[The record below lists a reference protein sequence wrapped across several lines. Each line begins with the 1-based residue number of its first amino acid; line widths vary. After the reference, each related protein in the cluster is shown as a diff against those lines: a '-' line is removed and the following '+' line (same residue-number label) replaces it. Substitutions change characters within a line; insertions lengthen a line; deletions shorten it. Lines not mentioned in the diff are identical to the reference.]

1 MNYTGLVIY
10 CDGGTFRKN
19 PGSYGRGLH
28 WYTYN
33 TNPIERKFP
42 IGNLKP
48 TTKGY
53 ATKDIHAETFP
64 PNVESKESFI
74 EMVKSDKTYLVNVTS
89 IKEHAQGYPDIQ
101 SNNAAELQAMVRA
114 FEIIIETKADIAL
127 IYSDSQYVLKAIA
140 NLEKLNK
147 FDYCNPNTGT
157 PLSNNQILK
166 ELHRLQTMINTQ
178 GLKYMAKWIKGHG
191 DAKNDD
197 RTQSSIPNLFADEMA
212 SIAASL
218 SNNLFYL
225 SEDNARHEREITFE
239 DLAEERKPKKIH
251 PFLNNKRMYLGF
263 TPRKNKDVF
272 FIGNPGE
279 ITQDKKLERQIVIDS
294 KTKEEVV
301 IKRKVMIP
309 IDIYTGKMIADAQ
322 VGVVVVEGGDPII
335 NLIEEVQ
342 EKWIV
347 QHYAHP
353 EMMYCL
359 YMNTISDTKTYANL
373 LKHKERWI
381 SRSFGTP
388 NLETVD
394 GKMLT
399 YINDPVY
406 LALRNFSNFESLYMQ
421 LVNYRSK
428 HIAIREQD
436 ITELLYDTFECSVS
450 KDFRGGQK
458 EKAIL
463 GKSLKKEFGTDFKSL
478 ALEALFGDENPVT
491 RKIILTTGVD
501 LLNRNQ
507 LKSIEGE
514 FPSVKLLSWHH
525 SGNLYS
531 FAVFIETHKKTENG
545 LQTKDYGIWRGVYSS
560 QILIG

>member
-279 ITQDKKLERQIVIDS
+279 ITQDKKLEKQIVIDS

-450 KDFRGGQK
+450 KDFRGDQK
-458 EKAIL
+458 EKVIL

>member
-1 MNYTGLVIY
+1 
-10 CDGGTFRKN
+10 
-19 PGSYGRGLH
+19 
-28 WYTYN
+28 
-33 TNPIERKFP
+33 
-42 IGNLKP
+42 
-48 TTKGY
+48 
-53 ATKDIHAETFP
+53 
-64 PNVESKESFI
+64 
-74 EMVKSDKTYLVNVTS
+74 
-89 IKEHAQGYPDIQ
+89 
-101 SNNAAELQAMVRA
+101 
-114 FEIIIETKADIAL
+114 
-127 IYSDSQYVLKAIA
+127 
-140 NLEKLNK
+140 
-147 FDYCNPNTGT
+147 
-157 PLSNNQILK
+157 
-166 ELHRLQTMINTQ
+166 
-178 GLKYMAKWIKGHG
+178 
-191 DAKNDD
+191 
-197 RTQSSIPNLFADEMA
+197 
-212 SIAASL
+212 
-218 SNNLFYL
+218 
-225 SEDNARHEREITFE
+225 
-239 DLAEERKPKKIH
+239 
-251 PFLNNKRMYLGF
+251 
-263 TPRKNKDVF
+263 
-272 FIGNPGE
+272 
-279 ITQDKKLERQIVIDS
+279 
-294 KTKEEVV
+294 
-301 IKRKVMIP
+301 MIP

-450 KDFRGGQK
+450 KDFRGDQK

>member
-225 SEDNARHEREITFE
+225 SEDNSRHEREITFE

-279 ITQDKKLERQIVIDS
+279 ITQDKK
-294 KTKEEVV
+294 
-301 IKRKVMIP
+301 
-309 IDIYTGKMIADAQ
+309 
-322 VGVVVVEGGDPII
+322 
-335 NLIEEVQ
+335 
-342 EKWIV
+342 
-347 QHYAHP
+347 
-353 EMMYCL
+353 
-359 YMNTISDTKTYANL
+359 
-373 LKHKERWI
+373 
-381 SRSFGTP
+381 
-388 NLETVD
+388 
-394 GKMLT
+394 
-399 YINDPVY
+399 
-406 LALRNFSNFESLYMQ
+406 
-421 LVNYRSK
+421 
-428 HIAIREQD
+428 
-436 ITELLYDTFECSVS
+436 
-450 KDFRGGQK
+450 
-458 EKAIL
+458 
-463 GKSLKKEFGTDFKSL
+463 
-478 ALEALFGDENPVT
+478 T
-491 RKIILTTGVD
+491 RKA
-501 LLNRNQ
+501 NR
-507 LKSIEGE
+507 
-514 FPSVKLLSWHH
+514 
-525 SGNLYS
+525 Y
-531 FAVFIETHKKTENG
+531 
-545 LQTKDYGIWRGVYSS
+545 
-560 QILIG
+560 